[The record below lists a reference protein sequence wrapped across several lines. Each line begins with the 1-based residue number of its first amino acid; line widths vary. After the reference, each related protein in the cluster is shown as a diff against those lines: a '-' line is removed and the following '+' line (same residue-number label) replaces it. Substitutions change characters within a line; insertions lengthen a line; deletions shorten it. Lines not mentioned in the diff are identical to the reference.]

1 MLQNHAMI
9 YRMKEGKTTGSPSCH
24 VYLLV
29 RNAIEPVRVHSIQ
42 HGSQR
47 RLDLS
52 GRTGSDRI
60 SPRLRWPRGARSR
73 GLRRLGKAI
82 WMSWDLRDLLFG
94 IFPGLQVLRYN
105 GRLSVCMEAGFG
117 GKQGGKKRVHTFLH
131 QSRWLRAMLSAISRM
146 SATFWRWKRSRS
158 AWIVELEYFRSCAD
172 KCSASSSYSI
182 ARLKGPSGGD
192 ATEHVHTCEID
203 SRVLL
208 IPFRRAVS
216 GSTSIIPCNV

>member
-1 MLQNHAMI
+1 MAPGRPQQGFPPT
-9 YRMKEGKTTGSPSCH
+9 REGDLDELGS
-24 VYLLV
+24 
-29 RNAIEPVRVHSIQ
+29 
-42 HGSQR
+42 
-47 RLDLS
+47 
-52 GRTGSDRI
+52 
-60 SPRLRWPRGARSR
+60 ARSPFWHLPR
-73 GLRRLGKAI
+73 PPSSAI
-82 WMSWDLRDLLFG
+82 
-94 IFPGLQVLRYN
+94 N

-117 GKQGGKKRVHTFLH
+117 GQQGEKKRVHTFLH